1 MKIETRVQSQQRL
14 TGWRSYFQLHSGGG
28 WPGFSCSHRV
38 LHRATY
44 NTAACFPES
53 KWYRGKESNWDGNSR
68 KNSVF
73 SNFRN
78 DIPSLL
84 PNSMHRDRVIW
95 KLTLPY
101 IKYTANGNLLYHLE
115 LKQGLCNNSEGW
127 DGRETWGRFEREG
140 IYVYLWLIHADVW
153 QKTTHFCKA
162 IILQLKNKL
171 INNNK
176 KFYASQTNQYN
187 VGGL

>member
-1 MKIETRVQSQQRL
+1 MNNKYYLRFLGPRIEKQLSWVVLAQHFSQTVMKIETRVQSQQRL

-84 PNSMHRDRVIW
+84 PNSMQRKIKQRVTKERRK
-95 KLTLPY
+95 KL
-101 IKYTANGNLLYHLE
+101 A
-115 LKQGLCNNSEGW
+115 Q
-127 DGRETWGRFEREG
+127 
-140 IYVYLWLIHADVW
+140 LI
-153 QKTTHFCKA
+153 
-162 IILQLKNKL
+162 
-171 INNNK
+171 
-176 KFYASQTNQYN
+176 
-187 VGGL
+187 